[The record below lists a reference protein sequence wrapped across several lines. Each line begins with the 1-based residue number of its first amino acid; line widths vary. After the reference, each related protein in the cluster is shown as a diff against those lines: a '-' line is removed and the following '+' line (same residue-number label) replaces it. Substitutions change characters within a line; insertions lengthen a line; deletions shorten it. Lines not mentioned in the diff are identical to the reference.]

1 MRLYGKSR
9 SLSNRTLLFVA
20 GTVVLLGLFWWI
32 FGKIG
37 DSADAEQCRLTEE
50 AIRRAAVDCY
60 AIEGSYPRNL
70 DYLVEHYG
78 VQVDTGKFV
87 VNYEAAGANLLP
99 YIEVVPRG
107 GRTVLDDASEETGD
121 LP

>member
-9 SLSNRTLLFVA
+9 SFSNRTLLFAA

-32 FGKIG
+32 FGTIG

>member
-9 SLSNRTLLFVA
+9 SLSNRTLLFAA

-32 FGKIG
+32 FGMIG

-107 GRTVLDDASEETGD
+107 GRTVLDDVSEETGD

>member
-1 MRLYGKSR
+1 MPPDGGSHP
-9 SLSNRTLLFVA
+9 S
-20 GTVVLLGLFWWI
+20 
-32 FGKIG
+32 
-37 DSADAEQCRLTEE
+37 
-50 AIRRAAVDCY
+50 AAVDCY

-107 GRTVLDDASEETGD
+107 GRTVLDDALEETGD

>member
-9 SLSNRTLLFVA
+9 SLSNRTLLFAA

-32 FGKIG
+32 CGKIG